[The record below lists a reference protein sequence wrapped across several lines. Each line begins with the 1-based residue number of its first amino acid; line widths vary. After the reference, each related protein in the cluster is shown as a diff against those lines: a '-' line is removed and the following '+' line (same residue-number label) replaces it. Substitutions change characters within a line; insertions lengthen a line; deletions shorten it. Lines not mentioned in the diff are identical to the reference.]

1 MQHISFNKRRYKV
14 TAYDNWKKVRMADEQ
29 TLPSPRTNPIIVK
42 LNSPEFRSIF
52 TPELLTL
59 ANLFKKYNYELRIA
73 GGAVRDIL
81 MGIQPKDLDFATD
94 ATPDRIK
101 DMFTKEQIRMINE
114 KGEKHGTIT
123 ARINDK
129 ENFEITTLRI
139 DIATNGRHAQVQF
152 TKDWKLDANRRDLT
166 VNSMFLDL
174 DGNVY
179 DYFYGY
185 DDLQNKRIVF
195 VGDATTRIQ
204 EDYLRI
210 LRYFRFYG
218 RIMESPDKHDEAT
231 IKAIRENIEGLSRIS
246 GERIW
251 SEWNKIL
258 TGNFAMELTV
268 KLLECGASEHI
279 GLPKDPDVDNFRTV
293 FRRALSNRITL
304 KPISLIVSMLKN
316 MRQVLKLH
324 ERLKLSNS
332 DRDLAFFLIQ
342 CRECGPSSSE
352 ISVKPYQLLVFTQ
365 PTHKY
370 EVFREYTKELLR
382 YRGAIELLR
391 EFEQWT
397 VPHFPINGS
406 MLKDRGTEHKLI
418 GLVITE
424 LKRLWVEEDFQLT
437 ENQLL
442 DRLPKI
448 LDKLKEKHRIKEKK
462 QKKE

>member
-1 MQHISFNKRRYKV
+1 
-14 TAYDNWKKVRMADEQ
+14 MADEQ
-29 TLPSPRTNPIIVK
+29 PPSRTNPVIVK
-42 LNSPEFRSIF
+42 LNSPEFHSLF

-94 ATPDRIK
+94 ATPERIK
-101 DMFTKEQIRMINE
+101 EMFTKEQIRMINE

-210 LRYFRFYG
+210 LRY
-218 RIMESPDKHDEAT
+218 
-231 IKAIRENIEGLSRIS
+231 
-246 GERIW
+246 
-251 SEWNKIL
+251 IL
-258 TGNFAMELTV
+258 
-268 KLLECGASEHI
+268 
-279 GLPKDPDVDNFRTV
+279 
-293 FRRALSNRITL
+293 
-304 KPISLIVSMLKN
+304 
-316 MRQVLKLH
+316 
-324 ERLKLSNS
+324 
-332 DRDLAFFLIQ
+332 
-342 CRECGPSSSE
+342 
-352 ISVKPYQLLVFTQ
+352 
-365 PTHKY
+365 
-370 EVFREYTKELLR
+370 
-382 YRGAIELLR
+382 
-391 EFEQWT
+391 
-397 VPHFPINGS
+397 
-406 MLKDRGTEHKLI
+406 
-418 GLVITE
+418 
-424 LKRLWVEEDFQLT
+424 
-437 ENQLL
+437 
-442 DRLPKI
+442 
-448 LDKLKEKHRIKEKK
+448 
-462 QKKE
+462 